1 MQLIKF
7 AKYRVRS
14 LDQSFLTLWVVEACH
29 NAKKLCG
36 ERTNS
41 YQEIGERQPINLFEE
56 IKMNQSA
63 RKAATQA
70 IREEILDEIADLT
83 EYAQRGEQPPRCRGY
98 RVRIN
103 KERYVFYSPYVTGAE
118 VLEKASL
125 TPPEN
130 YTLRVKVAGQRPRK
144 IGPCEKVDLR
154 QLGVEKFKALPRD
167 QREG

>member
-1 MQLIKF
+1 MTN
-7 AKYRVRS
+7 
-14 LDQSFLTLWVVEACH
+14 LTE
-29 NAKKLCG
+29 G
-36 ERTNS
+36 T
-41 YQEIGERQPINLFEE
+41 
-56 IKMNQSA
+56 A
-63 RKAATQA
+63 RRA

-83 EYAQRGEQPPRCRGY
+83 EYAQQGTRPPRCRGY

-103 KERYVFYSPYVTGAE
+103 KERYVFNSPHVTGAE
-118 VLEKASL
+118 VLEKANL

-144 IGPCEKVDLR
+144 VGPCEKVDLR